1 MFMSRRSRYLLM
13 QVVVLAAFFVAVVR
27 LFLVQIVDHRKYV
40 DAASEMRV
48 YDGWSKCYYACDYE

>member
-1 MFMSRRSRYLLM
+1 MFMSRKSRYLLIR
-13 QVVVLAAFFVAVVR
+13 VLVFIALFVAVMR

-48 YDGWSKCYYACDYE
+48 SKYTLFALG